1 MEELAGKT
9 AVITGGASGIGRAF
23 AERFGAEGMRLV
35 LADIDADSLETAVEE
50 LLAAGVDTTGVVTD
64 VTDATQ
70 VQALADAALEACGA
84 VHLVCN
90 NAGVAPLRPM
100 LEMDLD
106 TWRWL
111 FEVNVMGV
119 IHGVA
124 VFAPL
129 LVDQGVGHIVNTAS
143 VAGLIAAPGL
153 GGYSATKHAVV
164 GLSESLWHELVGTG
178 VGVSVVCPSIVRTQ
192 IFDSER
198 ARPTHWGGPEGWSER
213 KERYQTVVE
222 AVGTPPEA
230 VADAVAH
237 AVVEDRL
244 WVLTHDEVKPAL
256 SARVQG
262 MLDGTNPN
270 PMPSLA

>member
-1 MEELAGKT
+1 MDDLGGKT
-9 AVITGGASGIGRAF
+9 AVITGGASGIGRALADRF
-23 AERFGAEGMRLV
+23 AAEQMRLV
-35 LADIDADSLETAVEE
+35 LADIDGDSLDRTVQELRASGVDAVGV
-50 LLAAGVDTTGVVTD
+50 LTDITDVDDVRALAA
-64 VTDATQ
+64 
-70 VQALADAALEACGA
+70 AALEEFGA

-100 LEMDLD
+100 LDMDVD

-119 IHGVA
+119 VHGVA
-124 VFAPL
+124 VFTPL

-143 VAGLIAAPGL
+143 VAGLIATPGL

-178 VGVSVVCPSIVRTQ
+178 VGVSVVCPSVVRTQ

-198 ARPTHWGGPEGWSER
+198 ARPERWGGPEEWGEH
-213 KERYQTVVE
+213 KDRYRSVVE

-230 VADAVAH
+230 VADAAAH
-237 AVVEDRL
+237 AVMEDRL
-244 WVLTHDEVKPAL
+244 WVLTHEVKPAL
-256 SARVQG
+256 AARVQG
-262 MLDGTNPN
+262 VLDGTNPT
-270 PMPSLA
+270 PMPPLA

>member
-1 MEELAGKT
+1 MDDLGGKT
-9 AVITGGASGIGRAF
+9 AVITGGASGIGRAL
-23 AERFGAEGMRLV
+23 AERFAAERMRLV
-35 LADIDADSLETAVEE
+35 LADIDADALEQAVEE
-50 LLAAGVDTTGVVTD
+50 LRSTGVDAVGVLTD
-64 VTDATQ
+64 VTVAAD
-70 VQALADAALEACGA
+70 VQALATEALEAFGA

-100 LEMDLD
+100 LEMDID

-119 IHGVA
+119 VHGVA
-124 VFAPL
+124 VFTPL
-129 LVDQGVGHIVNTAS
+129 LVEQGVGHVVNTAS
-143 VAGLIAAPGL
+143 VAGLIATPGL
-153 GGYSATKHAVV
+153 GAYSATKHAVV
-164 GLSESLWHELVGTG
+164 GLSESLWHELDGTG

-198 ARPTHWGGPEGWSER
+198 ARPSRWGGPEEWGER
-213 KERYQTVVE
+213 KDRYRSVVE

-230 VADAVAH
+230 VADAAAR

-244 WVLTHDEVKPAL
+244 WVLTHDEVKPAI
-256 SARVQG
+256 ATRTQG
-262 MLDGTNPN
+262 VLDGSNPT